1 MSSHRGRGHGHG
13 HGHGRRADRGPE
25 DRIEVGTT
33 ARIVLLSALALAL
46 IGTVAGLAIWWPPGD
61 AAARSA
67 RSGGAAAQFAAPG
80 VTFPS
85 ADVVAVAERCSGR
98 TGLPDGSGCST
109 ITVVVDGEEEPVRLD
124 VPPEVVES
132 GLAKGD
138 RVELL
143 RTPPPEGA
151 PDQEATYSYF
161 ATERYGTL
169 VWLGVLFVAVVL
181 AVARWR
187 GLLGLIGLAFGGA
200 VVWWWMLPALL
211 DGAPGVGVALTS
223 ATAIMFVVLYT
234 THGFSLRTSTA
245 LAGTL
250 LGIALTA
257 GIGVVAIGDAQ
268 LTGISD
274 ETGAILAS
282 FGALDFQALLGCA
295 LVIAGLGVLNDVTI
309 TQASAVW
316 ELRAASPQASRTAVF
331 TSAMRIGRDHIAST
345 IYTIVFAYVGTA
357 LILLMLL
364 RVYDRPLIDLISTE
378 QLAEEV
384 VRTLVT
390 SIGLVLAVPVTT
402 AIAAV
407 IAAPRADA
415 EAPLRESPVDR

>member
-1 MSSHRGRGHGHG
+1 MNSHRGAGHGHS
-13 HGHGRRADRGPE
+13 HRADR
-25 DRIEVGTT
+25 DVDDQIRIGTT
-33 ARIVLLSALALAL
+33 ARMLLLAALALAL
-46 IGTVAGLAIWWPPGD
+46 LGTLAGLAIWWPPGD

-67 RSGGAAAQFAAPG
+67 EAGGPAAQFAAPG

-85 ADVVAVAERCSGR
+85 GEVVGVAERCGGI
-98 TGLPDGSGCST
+98 GLPDGSGCST
-109 ITVVVDGEEEPVRLD
+109 LTVKVEGEGEVVRLD
-124 VPPEVVES
+124 VPPEVIDS
-132 GLAKGD
+132 GISAGD

-143 RTPPPEGA
+143 RTPAPEDAPEQGA
-151 PDQEATYSYF
+151 SYSYF

-181 AVARWR
+181 AVARLR
-187 GLLGLIGLAFGGA
+187 GLLGLIGLAFGGV
-200 VVWWWMLPALL
+200 VVWWWLLPALL

-223 ATAIMFVVLYT
+223 ASAIMFVVLYT

-250 LGIALTA
+250 LGIVLTA
-257 GIGVVAIGDAQ
+257 GIGVLAIGDAR

-274 ETGAILAS
+274 EGGAILAS
-282 FGALDFQALLGCA
+282 FGTLDFQALLGCA

-316 ELRAASPQASRTAVF
+316 ELRAATPAASRTAVF

-364 RVYDRPLIDLISTE
+364 RVYDRPLLELISTE

-390 SIGLVLAVPVTT
+390 SVGLVLAVPVTT
-402 AIAAV
+402 ALAAL
-407 IAAPRADA
+407 IAAPRPDA
-415 EAPLRESPVDR
+415 SPAGITT